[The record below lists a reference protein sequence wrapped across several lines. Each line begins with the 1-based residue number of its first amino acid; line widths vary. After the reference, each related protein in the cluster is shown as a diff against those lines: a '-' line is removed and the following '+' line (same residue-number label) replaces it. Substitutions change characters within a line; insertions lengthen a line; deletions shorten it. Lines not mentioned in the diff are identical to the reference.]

1 MGLEIGTE
9 LDLNILRARFIR
21 AVDYWLSDPPKGS
34 PEQLLTQIRAAHNE
48 YSAFVERLGSPVA
61 GGGK

>member
-1 MGLEIGTE
+1 MTMGTE
-9 LDLNILRARFIR
+9 LDLNVLRARFIR

-48 YSAFVERLGSPVA
+48 YSAFVERLGCPVA
-61 GGGK
+61 GGPK

>member
-1 MGLEIGTE
+1 METQ

-48 YSAFVERLGSPVA
+48 YSAFAERLGTPVA
-61 GGGK
+61 GGGQ